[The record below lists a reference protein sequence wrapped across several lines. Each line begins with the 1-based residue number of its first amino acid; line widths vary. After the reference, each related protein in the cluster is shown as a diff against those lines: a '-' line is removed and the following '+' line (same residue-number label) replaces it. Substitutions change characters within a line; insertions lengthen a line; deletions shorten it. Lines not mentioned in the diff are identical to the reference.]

1 MAAPFPDKSRVV
13 FYGDSITRLGGGVL
27 RVAAQY
33 RSLFPKQDVRFFNAG
48 ISGGNLLAAALYFD
62 GWVAPL
68 RPTHVVL
75 AFGVNDANA
84 IFGGHLENDA
94 AESAR
99 LDGELATFRQRYAAL
114 LERVSALGAM
124 TTLRA
129 ITPFDDTARSND
141 GAEPACLGKA
151 EMFRRVAVEIRGL
164 AAERGLYCVDDW
176 TQMSALLADGEND
189 FMPDRIHPT
198 DHGQWRMAET
208 LLASQGLS
216 IAPYRPRGET
226 AFESGLS
233 EWDALSQRLAN
244 ILSAE
249 WTFVRDESLDL
260 ESRLAKVRAWLAA
273 NENRPGVHPVLL
285 GFARDYL
292 RDKPQEAALRASID
306 RETAKDD

>member
-1 MAAPFPDKSRVV
+1 MASHFPDKSRVV
-13 FYGDSITRLGGGVL
+13 FYGDSITRLGGGIL

-48 ISGGNLLAAALYFD
+48 ISGGNLQAAALYFD

-84 IFGGHLENDA
+84 IFDGRLEDD
-94 AESAR
+94 AESVR
-99 LDGELATFRQRYAAL
+99 LDGELATFRQRYVAL
-114 LERVSALGAM
+114 LERVSALGA
-124 TTLRA
+124 TAIPRA
-129 ITPFDDTARSND
+129 ITPFDDTVRSND
-141 GAEPACLGKA
+141 GAEPACHGKA

-189 FMPDRIHPT
+189 FMQDRTHPT

-306 RETAKDD
+306 RKTAKDD